1 MTHSDRVAVRSG
13 TRADTAEMAR
23 VLAAAFADDDPIEDY
38 LFPEENVR
46 ARRAPR
52 MLRAMITH
60 RFLPVGGAEVALV
73 DDRIVG
79 VLLWYPV
86 GYRPGGLREFL
97 AGPSYLAAMGS
108 AARRGIEVD
117 AAMERA
123 APAEPHLFHVYLG
136 TEPAVQRTGVG
147 RALYDSLVDKAD
159 RRGAALCA
167 LCKDDN
173 LAYYRAWGTER
184 VGAVR
189 LGDSGPELNVIVRRP
204 HPV

>member
-1 MTHSDRVAVRSG
+1 
-13 TRADTAEMAR
+13 MAR

-38 LFPEENVR
+38 LFPEESVR

-60 RFLPVGGAEVALV
+60 RFLPAGGAEVALV

-86 GYRPGGLREFL
+86 GYRPGGMREFL
-97 AGPSYLAAMGS
+97 GGPSYLVAMGG
-108 AARRGIEVD
+108 AVRRGVEVD
-117 AAMERA
+117 AAMDRA

-136 TEPAVQRTGVG
+136 TEPAAQRTGIG
-147 RALYDSLVDKAD
+147 RALYDSLVRKAD
-159 RRGAALCA
+159 RQGAALCA
-167 LCKDDN
+167 LCKDAN
-173 LAYYRAWGTER
+173 LSYYRAWGTER